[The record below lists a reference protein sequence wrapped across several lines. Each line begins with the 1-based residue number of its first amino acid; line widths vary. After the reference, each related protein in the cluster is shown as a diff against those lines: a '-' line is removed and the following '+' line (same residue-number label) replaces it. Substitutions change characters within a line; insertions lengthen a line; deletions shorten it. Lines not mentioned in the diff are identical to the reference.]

1 MLKYAILGALVH
13 ATVANKEEPVANK
26 EEPVDAV
33 FVIGVMKS
41 GTTAVCE
48 QLAKHPCLMGVRLT
62 GNEPKHYS
70 KELHYFDVN
79 ERWEK
84 GIGFYNGHFYRQG
97 GGKQNVALGK
107 FCLSLSLSL

>member
-1 MLKYAILGALVH
+1 MSTMLKYAVLGALVH
-13 ATVANKEEPVANK
+13 ATVANR

-97 GGKQNVALGK
+97 GGNQNVALGK